1 MDRRKLDS
9 YNDDVVKDYYLC
21 PSNALQCVSYLVCF
35 ISNCYRYGY
44 DK

>member
-21 PSNALQCVSYLVCF
+21 WRNALQCVS
-35 ISNCYRYGY
+35 
-44 DK
+44 